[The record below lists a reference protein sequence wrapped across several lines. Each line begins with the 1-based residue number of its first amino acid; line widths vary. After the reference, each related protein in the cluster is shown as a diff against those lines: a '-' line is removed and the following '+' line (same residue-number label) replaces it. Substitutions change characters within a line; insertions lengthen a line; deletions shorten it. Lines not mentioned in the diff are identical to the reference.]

1 MAFNQASVTPGRLGQ
16 NPFAGTTPMSSF
28 GQGDPSVFGN
38 ALNQWRQATKG
49 MSEEEKKLFG
59 PQLMQNLFPPAET
72 QINNQIVQGILKQ
85 NEWMTSKEGM
95 EQMAELADKYQT
107 RKGWKSA
114 MFNTLTTG
122 LSDLTRGI
130 AMSMNPYGT
139 PEAARYAAD
148 ALGASGDRMAAA
160 FAAARTPYNIPAV
173 QVQQA
178 PTYF

>member
-1 MAFNQASVTPGRLGQ
+1 MASTFFDQSSVTPGRLGQ
-16 NPFAGTTPMSSF
+16 SPLAGQTSLAQF
-28 GQGDPSVFGN
+28 GQGNPEVFGN
-38 ALNQWRQATKG
+38 ALNQWRQATQG

-59 PQLMQNLFPPAET
+59 PQLMQNLFPSAD
-72 QINNQIVQGILKQ
+72 NQLIQGVLKQ

-95 EQMAELADKYQT
+95 EQMAEMYDKYQT

-114 MFNTLTTG
+114 MFNTLTSG
-122 LSDLTRGI
+122 LNDLTKGI

-148 ALGASGDRMAAA
+148 VLGGSGDRMASA
-160 FAAARTPYNIPAV
+160 FAAVRNPYNIPAV
-173 QVQQA
+173 QGGVA